1 MFVPEP
7 VTVRVPAKVN
17 VYLGVG
23 PRESNGYHGLATVFQ
38 SISVYD
44 EVSVT
49 ASDEFTIVGEGK
61 WADRIPTDATN
72 LAWKAAHMV
81 AKAYELPVNVCV
93 TINKS
98 IPVAA
103 GLAGGSADGA
113 ATLVACN
120 AYWGGALPHEAL
132 VEMAAELGSD
142 VPFMLSG
149 GCALG
154 VNRGD
159 ILSPVMTRG
168 IFHWVLATFNE
179 GLGTPEIYARLD
191 EMRPAS
197 FDEAPSVPTE
207 LLAALAQGNAEA
219 LGQHVFN
226 DLQAPAI
233 ASRPVLGRVLEFG
246 ESPATLGGL
255 VSGSGPTV
263 AFLVETESDAID
275 FSITLLGS
283 GLVDGAIHA
292 HGPVHGARVIPS

>member
-23 PRESNGYHGLATVFQ
+23 PREANGYHGLATVFQ
-38 SISVYD
+38 AISVYD
-44 EVSVT
+44 EITVT
-49 ASDEFTIVGEGK
+49 EAETFTIVGQGK
-61 WADRIPTDATN
+61 FADRIPTDSSN
-72 LAWKAAHMV
+72 LAWKAAHLV
-81 AKAYELPVNVCV
+81 AQSYELPANVCI
-93 TINKS
+93 TIKKS

-120 AYWGGALPHEAL
+120 AFWGGALPHEAL
-132 VEMAAELGSD
+132 VDMAAELGSD

-154 VNRGD
+154 INRGD
-159 ILSPVMTRG
+159 VLSPVMTRG

-191 EMRPAS
+191 EMRAAD
-197 FDEAPSVPTE
+197 FDVAPVVPTE
-207 LLAALAQGNAEA
+207 LLAALAQGNSEA
-219 LGQHVFN
+219 LGEHLFN

-233 ASRPVLGRVLEFG
+233 ATRPVIGRVLEFG
-246 ESPATLGGL
+246 EQPATLGAL

-263 AFLVETESDAID
+263 AFLLESESAAID
-275 FSITLLGS
+275 FSIALLGS

-292 HGPVHGARVIPS
+292 HGPVHGARVIPT